1 MEDRWSLIVTRFI
14 KRQIKIFNLFRKKI
28 LLMKKV
34 ENSSK
39 IPRRNLI
46 IKKLVQNTPKNQK

>member
-1 MEDRWSLIVTRFI
+1 MTRFI